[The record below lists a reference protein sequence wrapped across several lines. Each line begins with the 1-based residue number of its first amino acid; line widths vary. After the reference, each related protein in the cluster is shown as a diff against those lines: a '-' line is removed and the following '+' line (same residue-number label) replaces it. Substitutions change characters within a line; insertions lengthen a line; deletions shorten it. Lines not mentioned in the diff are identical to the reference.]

1 MALCSNEKTSQL
13 MSIGQTIFLVAL
25 MVFILAVYSFKWAL
39 HFQYLRVKNKKKP
52 GHWSD
57 YYKRNYIHKKDELW
71 WRESIMLF
79 PLLYPVELT
88 GNETEDFWLQK
99 IKRTNLSIYFILIV
113 LLLAGIYFSKLPE
126 LQA

>member
-1 MALCSNEKTSQL
+1 
-13 MSIGQTIFLVAL
+13 MSAGQTIFLVVL

-39 HFQYLRVKNKKKP
+39 HFQYLRVKHKKNP

-57 YYKRNYIHKKDELW
+57 YYKRNYIYKKDELW